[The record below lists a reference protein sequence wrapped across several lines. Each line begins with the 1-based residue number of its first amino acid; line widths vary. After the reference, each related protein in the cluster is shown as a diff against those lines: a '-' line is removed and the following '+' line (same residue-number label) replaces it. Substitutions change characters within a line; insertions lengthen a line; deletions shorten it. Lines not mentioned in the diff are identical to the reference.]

1 MGEVSKD
8 IRFWLL
14 LGGGVIA
21 AAWAFTYA
29 GSVDEL
35 VRTGTSG
42 YVSMIHGLEPPQL
55 AGGGIAGGG
64 GNFSGAATNYGGA
77 SYGGSPYSYGR

>member
-1 MGEVSKD
+1 MGEVNKD

-14 LGGGVIA
+14 LGAGVVA

-42 YVSMIHGLEPPQL
+42 YVNMIHGLEPPQL
-55 AGGGIAGGG
+55 GGGIAGGA
-64 GNFSGAATNYGGA
+64 GNFSPNTGSA
-77 SYGGSPYSYGR
+77 SGQYYSSAGYGR

>member
-8 IRFWLL
+8 VRFWLL
-14 LGGGVIA
+14 LGGGVVA

-35 VRTGTSG
+35 VHTGTSG
-42 YVSMIHGLEPPQL
+42 YVNMVRGLEPPQL
-55 AGGGIAGGG
+55 GGGIAGGG
-64 GNFSGAATNYGGA
+64 GNFSGAATNYGGQ
-77 SYGGSPYSYGR
+77 SYGGSPYNYGR

>member
-1 MGEVSKD
+1 MGEVNKD

-14 LGGGVIA
+14 LGAGVVA

-42 YVSMIHGLEPPQL
+42 YVNMIHGL
-55 AGGGIAGGG
+55 
-64 GNFSGAATNYGGA
+64 
-77 SYGGSPYSYGR
+77 